1 MGKIMSSTLIIKAI
15 IVAVAVAMLG
25 LAVNQLDKSRQQ
37 IGYNRAMAEVT
48 KQENESL
55 KFALAEITRLNNQ
68 VVEAQNAA
76 KEREL
81 EAQKYRTRIN
91 VLDGKLRD
99 TQRSIEM
106 SVASATAD
114 ALRKA
119 TAAFNTLFEECRG
132 QYIQMGNVAEGHSS
146 DVVTL
151 EQAWPK

>member
-1 MGKIMSSTLIIKAI
+1 MSLIPWWVKVLIAVA
-15 IVAVAVAMLG
+15 IVAFLGYAVHL
-25 LAVNQLDKSRQQ
+25 LDVSRQE

-55 KFALAEITRLNNQ
+55 KFAITEITRLNNQ

-99 TQRSIEM
+99 TQRSIEV
-106 SVASATAD
+106 SIATATAD

-119 TAAFNTLFEECRG
+119 TTAFNVLFEECRG

>member
-1 MGKIMSSTLIIKAI
+1 MNLVPWWVKTLIA
-15 IVAVAVAMLG
+15 AAAFALLG
-25 LAVNQLDKSRQQ
+25 YGVHLLDVSRQE
-37 IGYNRAMAEVT
+37 IGYNRAISEVT

-68 VVEAQNAA
+68 VAEAQNAA

-81 EAQKYRTRIN
+81 EAQKYRTRIST
-91 VLDGKLRD
+91 LDSRLRD

-106 SVASATAD
+106 SVASATAE

>member
-1 MGKIMSSTLIIKAI
+1 MSLVPWWAKVLITTAAL
-15 IVAVAVAMLG
+15 VLLG
-25 LAVNQLDKSRQQ
+25 YGVHLLDVSRQE

-81 EAQKYRTRIN
+81 EAQKYRTRIS

-119 TAAFNTLFEECRG
+119 TSAFNTLWSG
-132 QYIQMGNVAEGHSS
+132 QHLGSGRHYGNATHWRA
-146 DVVTL
+146 T
-151 EQAWPK
+151 WHIH

>member
-1 MGKIMSSTLIIKAI
+1 MSLVPWWAKVLITTAAL
-15 IVAVAVAMLG
+15 VLLG
-25 LAVNQLDKSRQQ
+25 YGVHLLDVSRQE

-81 EAQKYRTRIN
+81 EAQKYRTRIS

-119 TAAFNTLFEECRG
+119 TSAFNTLFGECRER
-132 QYIQMGNVAEGHSS
+132 YDQMGRNTNWPS
-146 DVVTL
+146 TL
-151 EQAWPK
+151 

>member
-1 MGKIMSSTLIIKAI
+1 MSLIPWWVKVLIAVA
-15 IVAVAVAMLG
+15 IVAFLGYAVHL
-25 LAVNQLDKSRQQ
+25 LDVSRQE

-55 KFALAEITRLNNQ
+55 KFAITEITRLNNQ

-99 TQRSIEM
+99 TQRSIEV
-106 SVASATAD
+106 SIANATAD

-119 TAAFNTLFEECRG
+119 TTAFNALFEECRG

-146 DVVTL
+146 DVVKL